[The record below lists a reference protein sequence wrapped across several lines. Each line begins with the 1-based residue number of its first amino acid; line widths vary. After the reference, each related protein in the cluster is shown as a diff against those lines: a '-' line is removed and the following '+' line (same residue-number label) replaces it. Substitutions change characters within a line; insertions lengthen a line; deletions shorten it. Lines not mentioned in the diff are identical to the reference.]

1 MCNYA
6 PTFQQPMRLFYTLI
20 LFILVLQP
28 VISQSSTIRGFVF
41 DAETGEPAPFVK
53 IFVKELSSGSVAD
66 LNGFFSIPKVMPG
79 TYTVDAT
86 SVQYGKQTKTVV
98 VEPGKS
104 FVEVRF
110 DMTSDK
116 IMNEVE
122 ISAEQQ
128 QKTTNVQTSIT
139 RMDQT
144 QVERIPTIGGESD
157 VLAAFS
163 ITPGVVT
170 TGDQG
175 GQLYVRGGT
184 PIQNRTLLDGMTIY
198 SPFHSIGFFSVFE
211 TELIKNVDIYTGG
224 FSSKYGGRIS
234 SIVDITY
241 RDGNKG
247 KFSGKVSLSPF
258 MARLIVEGPMA
269 KLKDPKSSLT
279 YVFSG
284 KQSLLQ
290 QTAKVLYPYMNDRN
304 GLPFNFTDFYGKM
317 TANLGGRSKV
327 SVFGFGMNDGANFD
341 GIANLNWKS
350 YGGGMNFSVLP
361 SNSPLFIKGHINASN
376 YALRLE
382 EQNVAPRFSS
392 INGFEMG
399 FDFSYATANSGE
411 IAFGINVEGFSTNF
425 ETFNEVGRTIKDENF
440 STELNPYFNYRYVSR
455 RLVLELGMRL
465 QYYASYAV
473 ASPEPRAGMKYNISD
488 VFRVKMS
495 GGRYSQNFTSASS
508 DRDVVNLFNGL
519 LSAPLNVQSNFVKPN
534 GEVVQGIR
542 NGLQYAWHAIGG
554 FEVDLAKNL
563 SLNVEGYYKYFDR
576 LSNINLN
583 KIYED
588 NVDFNMIDDIYKKD
602 FIIENGHAYG
612 LDVLVKRNTQRTY
625 LWVGY
630 SLGKVTRW
638 DGFINYA
645 TVFDRRHNVNLVFT
659 YLFGKKKN
667 IEVSAR
673 WNYGSGLPFTPT
685 SGFYQSELF
694 ANGVATD
701 YLNTNPNYVETI
713 LGPLNSKRLPDYH
726 RLDLS
731 AKFPIEMKGK
741 EPLEISIG
749 ITNVYNRENI
759 FYINR
764 MTSQVIYQLPILP
777 SIGLSYRW

>member
-1 MCNYA
+1 
-6 PTFQQPMRLFYTLI
+6 MRLLFTLSFFLI
-20 LFILVLQP
+20 GLQSF
-28 VISQSSTIRGFVF
+28 ISQTSTIRGFVY

-53 IFVKELSSGSVAD
+53 IFIQELSTGSVSD
-66 LNGFFSIPKVMPG
+66 LNGFFSIPKVAPG

-86 SVQYGKQTKTVV
+86 SVQFAKQSQSVV
-98 VEPGKS
+98 VEAGKQ
-104 FVEVRF
+104 FIEIRF

-116 IMNEVE
+116 ILDEVI

-139 RMDQT
+139 RMDQA

-224 FSSKYGGRIS
+224 FSAKYGGRIS
-234 SIVDITY
+234 SVVDITY
-241 RDGNKG
+241 RDGNKS
-247 KFSGKVSLSPF
+247 KFSGKASLSPF
-258 MARLIVEGPMA
+258 MARLIVEGPVA
-269 KLKDPKSSLT
+269 KLQDPKSSLT
-279 YVFSG
+279 YVVSG

-290 QTAKVLYPYMNDRN
+290 QTAKPLYPYMNDRN
-304 GLPFNFTDFYGKM
+304 GLPFNFTDIYGKM

-327 SVFGFGMNDGANFD
+327 SVFGFGMHDGANFD
-341 GIANLNWKS
+341 GVANLNWKS

-361 SNSPLFIKGHINASN
+361 SNSPLFIKGHVNASN
-376 YALRLE
+376 YSLSLE
-382 EQNVAPRFSS
+382 EQNLAPRTSS

-425 ETFNEVGRTIKDENF
+425 VTFNEIGRTIRDENF
-440 STELNPYFNYRYVSR
+440 STEINPYFNYRYVSTR
-455 RLVLELGMRL
+455 WVIETGMRL
-465 QYYASYAV
+465 QYYASYV
-473 ASPEPRAGMKYNISD
+473 TASPEPRAGVKYNASD
-488 VFRVKMS
+488 IFRLKMS
-495 GGRYSQNFTSASS
+495 GGRYSQNFTSANS

-519 LSAPLNVQSNFVKPN
+519 LSAPFNVQSTFVKPN
-534 GEVVQGIR
+534 GEVVTGIR
-542 NGLQYAWHAIGG
+542 NGIQYAWHAVTG
-554 FEVDLAKNL
+554 FEVDLSKNM

-583 KIYED
+583 KLYED
-588 NVDFNMIDDIYKKD
+588 IAEFSLIDDVFKKD
-602 FIIENGHAYG
+602 FIIENGEAYG
-612 LDVLVKRNTQRTY
+612 LDILLKHQTQRTY
-625 LWVGY
+625 LWLGY

-638 DGFINYA
+638 DGFMNYA
-645 TVFDRRHNVNLVFT
+645 TVFDRRHNINLVFT

-685 SGFYQSELF
+685 AGFYQSENF
-694 ANGVATD
+694 SNGVSTD
-701 YLNTNPNYVETI
+701 FISSNPNYIETI
-713 LGPLNSKRLPDYH
+713 LGPLNSSRLPDYH
-726 RLDLS
+726 RLDVS
-731 AKFPIEMKGK
+731 AKFPIEIKGK
-741 EPLEISIG
+741 EPLEVSMG
-749 ITNVYNRENI
+749 ITNLYNRQNI
-759 FYINR
+759 FYVNR

-777 SIGLSYRW
+777 SVGVSYRW

>member
-1 MCNYA
+1 
-6 PTFQQPMRLFYTLI
+6 MRSIFTLA
-20 LFILVLQP
+20 FLVFG
-28 VISQSSTIRGFVF
+28 VSFAYSQTATIRGFVV
-41 DAETGEPAPFVK
+41 DKETGEPAPFVK
-53 IFVKELSSGSVAD
+53 IFVVELSSGAISD
-66 LNGFFSIPKVMPG
+66 LNGFFSIPKVPAG
-79 TYTVDAT
+79 NYNVEAT
-86 SVQYGKQTKTVV
+86 SVQYGKQVKQVSIAGNK
-98 VEPGKS
+98 P
-104 FVEVRF
+104 FVEIRF
-110 DMTSDK
+110 EMESDK
-116 IMNEVE
+116 ILDEVV

-139 RMDQT
+139 RMDQA

-234 SIVDITY
+234 SVVDITY

-247 KFSGKVSLSPF
+247 KFSGKASISPF
-258 MARLIVEGPMA
+258 MTRLIIEGPLA
-269 KLKDPKSSLT
+269 KLKDEKSSLT

-290 QTAKVLYPYMNDRN
+290 QTAKTLYPYMNDRE

-327 SVFGFGMNDGANFD
+327 SVFGFGMHDGANFD
-341 GIANLNWKS
+341 GVANLNWKS

-361 SNSPLFIKGHINASN
+361 SNSPLFIKGHVNASN

-382 EQNVAPRFSS
+382 EQNLAPRFSQ

-411 IAFGINVEGFSTNF
+411 IAFGLNVEGFSTNF
-425 ETFNEVGRTIKDENF
+425 ETFNEIGRTIKEENF
-440 STELNPYFNYRYVSR
+440 STEINPYFNYRYVNTR
-455 RLVLELGMRL
+455 WVIEAGMRL
-465 QYYASYAV
+465 QYYASYV
-473 ASPEPRAGMKYNISD
+473 TASPEPRAGLKYNATD
-488 VFRVKMS
+488 VFRIKMS
-495 GGRYSQNFTSASS
+495 GGRYSQNFTSANS

-519 LSAPLNVQSNFVKPN
+519 LSAPSNVQSTFTKPN
-534 GEVVQGIR
+534 GQVVTGIS
-542 NGLQYAWHAIGG
+542 NGLQYAWHAVGG
-554 FEVDLAKNL
+554 FEYDFAKNV
-563 SLNVEGYYKYFDR
+563 SLNVEGYYKYFTR

-583 KIYED
+583 KLYD
-588 NVDFNMIDDIYKKD
+588 DVAQFNMIDDVFKKD
-602 FIIENGHAYG
+602 FIIENGEAYG
-612 LDVLVKRNTQRTY
+612 LDVLVKRSTQRTH
-625 LWVGY
+625 LWLGY

-638 DGFINYA
+638 DGFMTYA
-645 TVFDRRHNVNLVFT
+645 TVFDRRHNINLVYT
-659 YLFGKKKN
+659 YMFGKKKN

-685 SGFYQSELF
+685 AGYYQSENF
-694 ANGVATD
+694 SNGVSTD
-701 YLNTNPNYVETI
+701 YLSTNPNYIETI

-726 RLDLS
+726 RLDVS
-731 AKFPIEMKGK
+731 AKWPITIKGK
-741 EPLEISIG
+741 QPLEATVG
-749 ITNVYNRENI
+749 ITNLYNRQNI
-759 FYINR
+759 FYVNR
-764 MTSQVIYQLPILP
+764 LTSQVIYQLPILP
-777 SIGLSYRW
+777 SFGLSYRW

>member
-1 MCNYA
+1 
-6 PTFQQPMRLFYTLI
+6 MRLLLTLSFF
-20 LFILVLQP
+20 LFGLQSA
-28 VISQSSTIRGFVF
+28 ISQTSTIRGFVF
-41 DAETGEPAPFVK
+41 DAETGEPAPYVK
-53 IFVKELSSGSVAD
+53 IYIRELSTGSVSD
-66 LNGFFSIPKVMPG
+66 LNGFFSIPKVAPG
-79 TYTVDAT
+79 TYTVEAT
-86 SVQYGKQTKTVV
+86 SVQFAKQVQNVV
-98 VEPGKS
+98 VEAGKQ
-104 FVEVRF
+104 FIEIRF
-110 DMTSDK
+110 DMKSDK
-116 IMNEVE
+116 ILEEVI

-139 RMDQT
+139 RMDQA
-144 QVERIPTIGGESD
+144 QVERIPTLGGESD

-234 SIVDITY
+234 SVVDITY
-241 RDGNKG
+241 RDGNKS
-247 KFSGKVSLSPF
+247 KFSGKASLSPF

-269 KLKDPKSSLT
+269 RLKDPKSSLT
-279 YVFSG
+279 YVVSG
-284 KQSLLQ
+284 KQSLLE
-290 QTAKVLYPYMNDRN
+290 QTAKPLYPYMNDRK
-304 GLPFNFTDFYGKM
+304 GLPFNFTDIYGKM

-327 SVFGFGMNDGANFD
+327 SVFGFGMHDGANFN
-341 GIANLNWKS
+341 GVANLNWKS

-361 SNSPLFIKGHINASN
+361 SNSPLFIKGHVNASS
-376 YALRLE
+376 YALSLE
-382 EQNVAPRFSS
+382 EQNLAPRTSS

-411 IAFGINVEGFSTNF
+411 ISFGINVEGFSTNF
-425 ETFNEVGRTIKDENF
+425 ATFNEIGRIIRDENF
-440 STELNPYFNYRYVSR
+440 STELNPYFNYRYVSTR
-455 RLVLELGMRL
+455 WVIETGLRL
-465 QYYASYAV
+465 QYYASYV
-473 ASPEPRAGMKYNISD
+473 TASPEPRAGVKYNVSD
-488 VFRVKMS
+488 VFRLKMS
-495 GGRYSQNFTSASS
+495 GGRYSQNFTSANS

-519 LSAPLNVQSNFVKPN
+519 LSAPFNVQSTFVKPN
-534 GEVVQGIR
+534 GEVVTGIR
-542 NGLQYAWHAIGG
+542 NGIQYAWHAVTG
-554 FEVDLAKNL
+554 FEVDLSKNM

-583 KIYED
+583 KLYDDIAE
-588 NVDFNMIDDIYKKD
+588 FSLIDDVFKKD
-602 FIIENGHAYG
+602 FIIENGEAYG
-612 LDVLVKRNTQRTY
+612 MDALLKHQTPRTY
-625 LWVGY
+625 LWLGY

-645 TVFDRRHNVNLVFT
+645 TVFDRRHNINLVFT

-685 SGFYQSELF
+685 AGFYQSENF
-694 ANGVATD
+694 SNGVSTD
-701 YLNTNPNYVETI
+701 YISSNPNFVETI
-713 LGPLNSKRLPDYH
+713 LGPLNSSRLPDYH
-726 RLDLS
+726 RLDVS
-731 AKFPIEMKGK
+731 AKYPIEIKGK
-741 EPLEISIG
+741 EPIEVTLG
-749 ITNVYNRENI
+749 ITNLYNRQNV
-759 FYINR
+759 FYVNR

-777 SIGLSYRW
+777 SVGISYRW

>member
-1 MCNYA
+1 
-6 PTFQQPMRLFYTLI
+6 MRLIFTLL
-20 LFILVLQP
+20 LFSAGLQSF
-28 VISQSSTIRGFVF
+28 ISQTSTIRGFVF

-53 IFVKELSSGSVAD
+53 IFVQELSTGAVAD
-66 LNGFFSIPKVMPG
+66 LNGFFSIPRVPAG

-86 SVQYGKQTKTVV
+86 SVQFGKQTKTIV
-98 VEPGKS
+98 VEPNKP
-104 FVEVRF
+104 FVEIRF
-110 DMTSDK
+110 DMESDK
-116 IMNEVE
+116 ILNEVV

-139 RMDQT
+139 RMDQA

-224 FSSKYGGRIS
+224 FSAKYGGRIS
-234 SIVDITY
+234 SVVDITY
-241 RDGNKG
+241 RDGNKS
-247 KFSGKVSLSPF
+247 KFSGKASVSPF
-258 MARLIVEGPMA
+258 MARLILEGPIA
-269 KLKDPKSSLT
+269 KLKDPKSSVT
-279 YVFSG
+279 YVVSG
-284 KQSLLQ
+284 KQSLLK
-290 QTAKVLYPYMNDRN
+290 QTAKPLYPYMNDRE
-304 GLPFNFTDFYGKM
+304 GLPFNFTDIYGKM

-327 SVFGFGMNDGANFD
+327 SVFGFGMHDGANFD

-382 EQNVAPRFSS
+382 EQNVPDRFSA

-425 ETFNEVGRTIKDENF
+425 ETFNEIGRAIKEENF
-440 STELNPYFNYRYVSR
+440 STEINPYFNYRWVSTR
-455 RLVLELGMRL
+455 WVLEAGMRL
-465 QYYASYAV
+465 QYYASYAT
-473 ASPEPRAGMKYNISD
+473 ASPEPRAGLKYNASD
-488 VFRVKMS
+488 IFRIKLS
-495 GGRYSQNFTSASS
+495 GGRYSQNFTSANS

-519 LSAPLNVQSNFVKPN
+519 LSAPNNVQTNFVTPN
-534 GEVVQGIR
+534 GQVVSGIR
-542 NGLQYAWHAIGG
+542 NGLQYAWHAIAG
-554 FEVDLAKNL
+554 FEVDLSKNI
-563 SLNVEGYYKYFDR
+563 SVNVEGYYKYFDR

-583 KIYED
+583 KLYED
-588 NVDFNMIDDIYKKD
+588 LAEFSAIDDVFKKD
-602 FIIENGHAYG
+602 FIIESGEAYG
-612 LDVLVKRNTQRTY
+612 LDVLLKRSTQRTY
-625 LWVGY
+625 LWLGY

-638 DGFINYA
+638 DGFMNYA

-685 SGFYQSELF
+685 AGYYQSENF
-694 ANGVATD
+694 ANGVSTD
-701 YLNTNPNYVETI
+701 YLATNPDYIETI

-726 RLDLS
+726 RLDVS
-731 AKFPIEMKGK
+731 AKFPIEIKDK
-741 EPLEISIG
+741 EPLEISVG
-749 ITNVYNRENI
+749 VTNLYNRRNI

-764 MTSQVIYQLPILP
+764 LTSQVIYQLPVLP

>member
-1 MCNYA
+1 MRFISA
-6 PTFQQPMRLFYTLI
+6 FFFLFVGFQFVNAQNA
-20 LFILVLQP
+20 
-28 VISQSSTIRGFVF
+28 TIRGFVF
-41 DAETGEPAPFVK
+41 DKETGEPAPFVK
-53 IFVKELSSGSVAD
+53 IFITELSTGSVAD
-66 LNGFFSIPKVMPG
+66 LNGFFSIPKIPVG
-79 TYTVDAT
+79 TYTVEAT
-86 SVQYGKQTKTVV
+86 SVQYGKQSKTVV
-98 VEPGKS
+98 VEANKQ
-104 FVEVRF
+104 FIEIRF
-110 DMTSDK
+110 EMESDK
-116 IMNEVE
+116 ILDEVV

-128 QKTTNVQTSIT
+128 QKTTMVQTSVT
-139 RMDQT
+139 RMDQA

-224 FSSKYGGRIS
+224 FSAKYGGRIS
-234 SIVDITY
+234 SVVDISY
-241 RDGNKG
+241 RDGNKS
-247 KFSGKVSLSPF
+247 KFSGKASLSPF
-258 MARLIVEGPMA
+258 MARLIIEGPMA

-279 YVFSG
+279 YVVSG

-290 QTAKVLYPYMNDRN
+290 QTAKPLYPYMNDRD
-304 GLPFNFTDFYGKM
+304 GLPFNFTDIYGKM
-317 TANLGGRSKV
+317 TANLGGRSKI
-327 SVFGFGMNDGANFD
+327 SVFGFGMHDGANFD
-341 GIANLNWKS
+341 GVANLNWKS

-382 EQNVAPRFSS
+382 ENNVAPRFSQ

-411 IAFGINVEGFSTNF
+411 VAFGINVEGFSTNF
-425 ETFNEVGRTIKDENF
+425 ETFNEIGRTIKDENF
-440 STELNPYFNYRYVSR
+440 STEINPYFNYRYVSTR
-455 RLVLELGMRL
+455 WVLEAGMRL
-465 QYYASYAV
+465 QYYASYAT
-473 ASPEPRAGMKYNISD
+473 ASPEPRAGLKYNATD
-488 VFRVKMS
+488 LFRIKLS
-495 GGRYSQNFTSASS
+495 GGRYSQNFTSANS

-519 LSAPLNVQSNFVKPN
+519 LSAPTNVQQNFVKPN
-534 GEVVQGIR
+534 GEVITGIR
-542 NGLQYAWHAIGG
+542 NGLQYAWHAVAG
-554 FEVDLAKNL
+554 FEVDLSKTITV
-563 SLNVEGYYKYFDR
+563 NVEGYYKYFDR
-576 LSNINLN
+576 LSNINMN
-583 KIYED
+583 KLYED
-588 NVDFNMIDDIYKKD
+588 VAEFSLIDDVYKKN
-602 FIIENGHAYG
+602 FIIETGEAYG
-612 LDVLVKRNTQRTY
+612 LDVLLKRSTQRTY
-625 LWVGY
+625 LWLGY

-638 DGFINYA
+638 DGFMNYA

-685 SGFYQSELF
+685 AGYYQSENF
-694 ANGVATD
+694 SGGVSTD
-701 YLNTNPNYVETI
+701 YTQTNPNYIETI

-726 RLDLS
+726 RLDIS
-731 AKFPIEMKGK
+731 AKFPIELKGK
-741 EPLEISIG
+741 EPLEVSVG
-749 ITNVYNRENI
+749 ITNLYNRKNI
-759 FYINR
+759 FYVNR
-764 MTSQVIYQLPILP
+764 LTSQVIYQLPILP

>member
-1 MCNYA
+1 MRFISA
-6 PTFQQPMRLFYTLI
+6 FFFLFVGFQFVNAQNA
-20 LFILVLQP
+20 
-28 VISQSSTIRGFVF
+28 TIRGFVF
-41 DAETGEPAPFVK
+41 DKETGEPAPFVK
-53 IFVKELSSGSVAD
+53 IYITELSTGSVAD
-66 LNGFFSIPKVMPG
+66 LNGFFSIPKIPVG
-79 TYTVDAT
+79 TYTVEAT
-86 SVQYGKQTKTVV
+86 SVQYGKQSKTVV
-98 VEPGKS
+98 VEANKQ
-104 FVEVRF
+104 FIEIRF
-110 DMTSDK
+110 EMESDK
-116 IMNEVE
+116 ILDEVV

-128 QKTTNVQTSIT
+128 QKTTMVQTSVT
-139 RMDQT
+139 RMDQA

-224 FSSKYGGRIS
+224 FSAKYGGRIS
-234 SIVDITY
+234 SVVDISY
-241 RDGNKG
+241 RDGNKS
-247 KFSGKVSLSPF
+247 KFSGKASLSPF
-258 MARLIVEGPMA
+258 MARLIIEGPMA

-279 YVFSG
+279 YVVSG

-290 QTAKVLYPYMNDRN
+290 QTAKPLYPYMNDRD
-304 GLPFNFTDFYGKM
+304 GLPFNFTDIYGKM
-317 TANLGGRSKV
+317 TANLGGRSKI
-327 SVFGFGMNDGANFD
+327 SVFGFGMHDGANFD
-341 GIANLNWKS
+341 GVANLNWKS

-382 EQNVAPRFSS
+382 ENNVAPRFSQ

-411 IAFGINVEGFSTNF
+411 VAFGINVEGFSTNF
-425 ETFNEVGRTIKDENF
+425 ETFNEIGRTIKDENF
-440 STELNPYFNYRYVSR
+440 STEINPYFNYRYVSTR
-455 RLVLELGMRL
+455 WVLEAGMRL
-465 QYYASYAV
+465 QYYASYAT
-473 ASPEPRAGMKYNISD
+473 ASPEPRAGLKYNASD
-488 VFRVKMS
+488 LFRIKLS
-495 GGRYSQNFTSASS
+495 GGRYSQNFTSANS

-519 LSAPLNVQSNFVKPN
+519 LSAPTNVQQNFVKPN
-534 GEVVQGIR
+534 GEVITGIR
-542 NGLQYAWHAIGG
+542 NGLQYSWHAVAG
-554 FEVDLAKNL
+554 FEVDLSKTITV
-563 SLNVEGYYKYFDR
+563 NVEGYYKYFDR
-576 LSNINLN
+576 LSNINMN
-583 KIYED
+583 KLYED
-588 NVDFNMIDDIYKKD
+588 VAEFSLIDDVYKKN
-602 FIIENGHAYG
+602 FIIETGEAYG
-612 LDVLVKRNTQRTY
+612 LDILLKRSTQRTY
-625 LWVGY
+625 LWLGY

-638 DGFINYA
+638 DGFMNYA

-685 SGFYQSELF
+685 AGYYQSENF
-694 ANGVATD
+694 SGGVSTD
-701 YLNTNPNYVETI
+701 YTQTNPNYIETI

-726 RLDLS
+726 RLDIS
-731 AKFPIEMKGK
+731 AKFPIELKGK
-741 EPLEISIG
+741 EPLEVSVG
-749 ITNVYNRENI
+749 ITNLYNRKNI
-759 FYINR
+759 FYVNR
-764 MTSQVIYQLPILP
+764 LTSQVIYQLPILP